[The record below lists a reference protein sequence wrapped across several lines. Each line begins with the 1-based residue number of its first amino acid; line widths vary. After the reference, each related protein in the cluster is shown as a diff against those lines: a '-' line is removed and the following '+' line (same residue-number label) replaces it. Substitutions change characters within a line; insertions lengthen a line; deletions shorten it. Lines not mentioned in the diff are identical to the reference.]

1 MTAFARRAQYGVK
14 FRRAYPTAVLL
25 FAQKNLGLEANA
37 RIVDLGSGSGWL
49 TRSLLRKGHTV
60 YAVEPDPLQRFLAE
74 AALSENSRFVS
85 ISGTAEKTTLKNRS
99 VDWAVA
105 GRAFQ
110 CFRPELARKEIR
122 RITVH
127 PHRVLFIEAEMPTRP
142 SAFMQEYRECLLKA
156 RGTKANQGSSKATVQ
171 AKLRRFFGSN
181 EYKTTQ
187 ATQETLYLSKEGLIG
202 RTLSSPWIDELDARG
217 ETLLLK
223 RLSSLF
229 FKHQKNGRIPFC
241 LSYYVTSG
249 HLRK

>member
-14 FRRAYPTAVLL
+14 FRRAYPAAVLL
-25 FAQKNLGLEANA
+25 FAQRNLGLESDA

-49 TRSLLRKGHTV
+49 TRSLLKEGHTV
-60 YAVEPDPLQRFLAE
+60 YAVEPDSLQRFLAE
-74 AALSENSRFVS
+74 AALSENSRFISV
-85 ISGTAEKTTLKNRS
+85 SGTAEKTTLKNRS

-110 CFRPELARKEIR
+110 CFKPKLARDEIR

-142 SAFMQEYRECLLKA
+142 SAFMHEYHECLLQAGGIKP
-156 RGTKANQGSSKATVQ
+156 NQDPNKTTVQ
-171 AKLRRFFGSN
+171 VKLRRFFGSN
-181 EYKTTQ
+181 EYKTDQ

-202 RTLSSPWIDELDARG
+202 RTLSSPWVDGLDVRKEA
-217 ETLLLK
+217 LLLRQLRK
-223 RLSSLF
+223 LF
-229 FKHQKNGRIPFC
+229 SMHQKNGKIPFC
-241 LSYYVTSG
+241 LSYSVTSG